1 MTDDRW
7 VAIDFETATREP
19 TSACALGVALIDG
32 LEVVETAS
40 WLIRPP
46 FNEYEFWN
54 THVHGICAQ
63 DTELAPD
70 FDELWWEIG
79 PLLRGPQA
87 SRAQRRFRHARA
99 RRPSSRHDRSPRHAT
114 STRARSRSRARRC
127 RSCPSTRS
135 TRCATTAVSG
145 SCITTRRAMPRRAPE
160 SRSRAPTPW
169 RRTRSTRRCDDA
181 RRDVRSRY
189 RGVESS

>member
-1 MTDDRW
+1 MSDDLW

-32 LEVVETAS
+32 LDVVETAS

-54 THVHGICAQ
+54 THIHGISAE

-79 PLLRGPQA
+79 PLLSGRKLLAHNA
-87 SRAQRRFRHARA
+87 SFDMRVLSALID
-99 RRPSSRHDRSPRHAT
+99 SRELTAPRYEYACT
-114 STRARSRSRARRC
+114 VTLA
-127 RSCPSTRS
+127 
-135 TRCATTAVSG
+135 
-145 SCITTRRAMPRRAPE
+145 RRAMPQLAKHTLDTVCDHCGIRLVHHDAASDAEACARVAVECARAVE
-160 SRSRAPTPW
+160 ASSI
-169 RRTRSTRRCDDA
+169 DA
-181 RRDVRSRY
+181 ACEALGVDVRSR
-189 RGVESS
+189 